1 MPAATPQVESEKT
14 GRARGGDW
22 RSAESIHIERGPSMS
37 SLMPQGSLANTMD
50 QISGK
55 EVHHTTKM
63 DVVLIVGV

>member
-1 MPAATPQVESEKT
+1 MPAATPQVESDKT

-22 RSAESIHIERGPSMS
+22 RRAFTLKEARACQV
-37 SLMPQGSLANTMD
+37 LMPQGSLANTMD